1 MRLEQ
6 GNAYRTTLTE
16 GRNIATI
23 VKVLPTHVQLW
34 DVRLSA
40 KLQGDRPVM
49 VVTASAEYVVD
60 TFSEVVEPCTGW
72 AIDLGVDRLCAAVAA
87 YTPKKSAAEDDPA
100 ADDDDEDDE
109 TPLDGEDDATF

>member
-1 MRLEQ
+1 MLLTK

-40 KLQGDRPVM
+40 KLQDNRPVM

-72 AIDLGVDRLCAAVAA
+72 AIDLGVDRLCASVAA
-87 YTPKKSAAEDDPA
+87 YTSAKNAVGDDPSE
-100 ADDDDEDDE
+100 DVDEDDE
-109 TPLDGEDDATF
+109 GETF